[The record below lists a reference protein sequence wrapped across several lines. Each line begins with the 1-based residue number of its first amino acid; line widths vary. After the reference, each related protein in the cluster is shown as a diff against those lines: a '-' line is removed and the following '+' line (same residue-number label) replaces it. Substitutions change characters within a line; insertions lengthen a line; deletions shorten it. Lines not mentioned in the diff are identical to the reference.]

1 MIEDIDKSKSK
12 ADFKNTE
19 IKMANEDFAFWT
31 RPVKIKELWYNAI
44 LQKPQPTKKSNIQFI
59 MRCNLTGT
67 QTSYIVVSRKPMTL
81 EEINKIDLNDYIFS
95 SQKNFSKGV
104 NYVCK

>member
-1 MIEDIDKSKSK
+1 MIEVKPVSESDI
-12 ADFKNTE
+12 
-19 IKMANEDFAFWT
+19 AFWT

-59 MRCNLTGT
+59 MRCKIFDAVE
-67 QTSYIVVSRKPMTL
+67 TSYIVVSKDPMTL

-95 SQKNFSKGV
+95 NQSNFSKGV